1 MRPTGSYA
9 SVLGQ
14 IYSIRHAFPSFSLV
28 EWALKTSKVVGYT
41 HSACAT
47 IVPRS
52 YVSKLVIALSL
63 KVHN

>member
-28 EWALKTSKVVGYT
+28 KWALKTSKVVGYT

-47 IVPRS
+47 IVPM
-52 YVSKLVIALSL
+52 VICFQAGHCSIS
-63 KVHN
+63 